1 MVKGDRVKPSSN
13 QNIDGSKDPKQF
25 NIENIIDFASESMP
39 KQCESSYSS
48 DHIQI
53 SMENGVLNIKI
64 NIQELVC
71 PSSSDSEE
79 NQSIAAKSKDQP
91 RDTPKNDLSMVICN
105 KIVDKIPNNFPSS
118 SGKLR
123 SYRDSSKMPNF
134 PFGSF

>member
-1 MVKGDRVKPSSN
+1 MSYNKSIKSLQPIRHEVPQQFKSFADVVKDDRVKPFSN
-13 QNIDGSKDPKQF
+13 QNIDGSKDPKQS
-25 NIENIIDFASESMP
+25 NIKNIIDFASESMP

-79 NQSIAAKSKDQP
+79 NQSTTAKSKD
-91 RDTPKNDLSMVICN
+91 
-105 KIVDKIPNNFPSS
+105 
-118 SGKLR
+118 
-123 SYRDSSKMPNF
+123 
-134 PFGSF
+134 